1 MDNRTIIFKSGEIE
15 KIENL
20 IMPVTEETERAI
32 KNISEIIA
40 SFNILATDKNLK
52 LIEELKKNIEEI
64 RKNCY
69 VSGIFKGL
77 ELERLGIISWYYDD
91 ENKIIDISNRR

>member
-1 MDNRTIIFKSGEIE
+1 MKNRDIIFKPGEIK

-20 IMPVTEETERAI
+20 IMPVTEETEKAI
-32 KNISEIIA
+32 INISEIIA
-40 SFNILATDKNLK
+40 SFNILATDKNNK
-52 LIEELKKNIEEI
+52 LIEELKKNIEDI
-64 RKNCY
+64 RKSCY

-77 ELERLGIISWYYDD
+77 ELERMGIISWCYDD

>member
-1 MDNRTIIFKSGEIE
+1 MTHRDIFFKPGEIK

-20 IMPVTEETERAI
+20 IMPVTEEAERATE
-32 KNISEIIA
+32 NISKIIA

-52 LIEELKKNIEEI
+52 LIKELKKNIEEI
-64 RKNCY
+64 RKSYY

-77 ELERLGIISWYYDD
+77 ELERLGIINWCYDD
-91 ENKIIDISNRR
+91 ENKIIEIDRR

>member
-1 MDNRTIIFKSGEIE
+1 MDNRTIIFKPGELK

-20 IMPVTEETERAI
+20 IMPVTEETEKAI
-32 KNISEIIA
+32 INISEIIA
-40 SFNILATDKNLK
+40 SFNILATDKNNK
-52 LIEELKKNIEEI
+52 LIEELKKNIEDI
-64 RKNCY
+64 RKSCY

-77 ELERLGIISWYYDD
+77 ELERLGIINWSYDD